1 MFLGTSAQFLM
12 TESGAMLGCRQ
23 RVYGSEPVG
32 LDRAGGQQ
40 TKGRSAGTAEAYLFG
55 LAHDYDRWGLAP
67 EAEVTR
73 YRARQAT
80 INRLLIDAKAGRLE
94 RDAAGP
100 HS

>member
-1 MFLGTSAQFLM
+1 MFLGTSADSQV
-12 TESGAMLGCRQ
+12 TESGVMVGCGQ
-23 RVYGSEPVG
+23 RVYGSGPVG

-40 TKGRSAGTAEAYLFG
+40 KRRSVGTAEAYLFG